1 MYNAPR
7 LLDPIVELVLNF
19 NPAWVN
25 AQDGRGQTP
34 LHLAA
39 ALNRVDIVALFLLQ
53 DSVDDMIRDFMG
65 KTAADVAGG
74 PDTSTLI
81 SGACAGDIK
90 RQCMLSFRS
99 LTQYLRASRNSSL
112 ALSLQRGIPGTFRRL
127 CGLSRFNLVEST
139 VDDVSNTCR
148 SSRRSLVV

>member
-1 MYNAPR
+1 MVVMPTRRHLFTLPLGQPNVSPR
-7 LLDPIVELVLNF
+7 AIDLLVTIIRVLTWLVLTTTDPIVELVLKH

-34 LHLAA
+34 LHLAS

-53 DSVDDMIRDFMG
+53 ESVDDMIRDSMG

-81 SGACAGDIK
+81 SG
-90 RQCMLSFRS
+90 QFRTNADDWLLQLTMS
-99 LTQYLRASRNSSL
+99 L
-112 ALSLQRGIPGTFRRL
+112 
-127 CGLSRFNLVEST
+127 
-139 VDDVSNTCR
+139 
-148 SSRRSLVV
+148 